1 MNTKIVIII
10 IVIVLGFVFF
20 IARDGSDE
28 VLLED
33 STGEAGV
40 ESAVPAPGSEGVDEM
55 IVVEDEDAVED
66 EVMEDP
72 FDAAQDD
79 SAEPGAKGADSTEG
93 TGSTPAVVTYTASG
107 FSPTTVT
114 ISKGESVTWK
124 NESNRRMW
132 VASAVH
138 PTHTIYPEQTD
149 VDCLGSSFDACAG
162 AGVGVSYEFTFNE
175 VGTWKYHNH
184 LGISNT
190 GTVIVE

>member
-55 IVVEDEDAVED
+55 IVVEDEDA
-66 EVMEDP
+66 MED
-72 FDAAQDD
+72 DSLGTESSGRT

-93 TGSTPAVVTYTASG
+93 AGSTEGNGSTEGVGSTPAVVTYTASG

-162 AGVGVSYEFTFNE
+162 A
-175 VGTWKYHNH
+175 
-184 LGISNT
+184 
-190 GTVIVE
+190 

>member
-55 IVVEDEDAVED
+55 IVVEDEDA
-66 EVMEDP
+66 MED
-72 FDAAQDD
+72 DSLGTESSGRT

>member
-55 IVVEDEDAVED
+55 IVVEDGDA
-66 EVMEDP
+66 MEDP
-72 FDAAQDD
+72 FDATQDD
-79 SAEPGAKGADSTEG
+79 SAESGAKGTDSAED

-162 AGVGVSYEFTFNE
+162 AGVGASYEFTFNE

-184 LGISNT
+184 LGVFNT
-190 GTVIVE
+190 GTIIVE